1 MLFNYGIYMELNM
14 VLRIFTLLIA
24 SFSIVAMADVSINPS
39 AESYQKWVTYMASDE
54 MKGRANGSKEIDVVA
69 HWIASQFNNAGLSYP
84 PEMETHLQSFQAK
97 GAIPYRNVIGYLEG
111 SDPAKAHEYI
121 IVSAHYDHIGTSGGL
136 VNNGADDNASGVAAL
151 IGVAHQLQKSRP
163 ERSMLFIA
171 WSGEE
176 EGFLGSKYYITEPV
190 LPLENAVLN
199 INFEMVGHTKGLG
212 KKQFW
217 LTGAKYSSLY
227 KELKKISDEKD
238 WTVSSSPFPEL
249 SLFWRSDNI
258 SLALL
263 DVNQETKTAYGIPAH
278 TISTWGREGHYHS
291 PNDDA
296 DKIDFENLA
305 QFADTLSYM
314 LIKLSSLPSVVQWH
328 ETSDISFKH
337 YKDRPLIDNNR

>member
-1 MLFNYGIYMELNM
+1 M

-24 SFSIVAMADVSINPS
+24 SFSIVAMADVSINPA

-163 ERSMLFIA
+163 ERSILFIA

-176 EGFLGSKYYITEPV
+176 EGF
-190 LPLENAVLN
+190 
-199 INFEMVGHTKGLG
+199 FR
-212 KKQFW
+212 F
-217 LTGAKYSSLY
+217 
-227 KELKKISDEKD
+227 
-238 WTVSSSPFPEL
+238 
-249 SLFWRSDNI
+249 
-258 SLALL
+258 
-263 DVNQETKTAYGIPAH
+263 
-278 TISTWGREGHYHS
+278 
-291 PNDDA
+291 
-296 DKIDFENLA
+296 
-305 QFADTLSYM
+305 
-314 LIKLSSLPSVVQWH
+314 
-328 ETSDISFKH
+328 
-337 YKDRPLIDNNR
+337 